1 MDNLDIKIGKSESKR
16 IYEDIEL
23 MFDQTLEEIEL
34 QLSNIE
40 CKMNNLNKEAE
51 STLKKGNKNGA
62 KRILREKKNYEEVK
76 NSIGETLQ
84 LLEEQIIIFNTSN
97 KNEEIINIIK
107 QTNKQIKE
115 KIYFIISDLTNE
127 EEHIFQSIK
136 DKENKL
142 DAIESKAKE
151 LEEKEKSY
159 LKENNISEAKKIL
172 LEKNNLIKTIET
184 MEKEINELK
193 EGIIN
198 KRKEAFNEM
207 NNIIKQDNQKIK
219 EVNEQKKED
228 FKIKNNELNNP
239 LIEKNKELVEEN
251 NKLKKLIEQLK
262 EDNLKKVQTLEKENN
277 EQKEKIN
284 SLEKEIQNIM
294 IQNNNL
300 NENIII
306 SKSSGEKII
315 SINFMTMGNQDIIN
329 YSMPCKTTD
338 LFVRLEEK
346 LYNDFP
352 KYKNYEVYF
361 EVNTRRIKRFQTVE
375 ENKIKSNDLIS
386 IFIIEE

>member
-1 MDNLDIKIGKSESKR
+1 
-16 IYEDIEL
+16 
-23 MFDQTLEEIEL
+23 
-34 QLSNIE
+34 
-40 CKMNNLNKEAE
+40 
-51 STLKKGNKNGA
+51 
-62 KRILREKKNYEEVK
+62 
-76 NSIGETLQ
+76 
-84 LLEEQIIIFNTSN
+84 
-97 KNEEIINIIK
+97 
-107 QTNKQIKE
+107 
-115 KIYFIISDLTNE
+115 
-127 EEHIFQSIK
+127 
-136 DKENKL
+136 
-142 DAIESKAKE
+142 
-151 LEEKEKSY
+151 
-159 LKENNISEAKKIL
+159 
-172 LEKNNLIKTIET
+172 

-207 NNIIKQDNQKIK
+207 NNIIKQNNQKIK
-219 EVNEQKKED
+219 EIKEQKKEN
-228 FKIKNNELNNP
+228 FNNKNNELNNP

-262 EDNLKKVQTLEKENN
+262 EDNLKKVQTY
-277 EQKEKIN
+277 

-338 LFVRLEEK
+338 LFVRLEER

-375 ENKIKSNDLIS
+375 ENQIKSNDIIS

>member
-1 MDNLDIKIGKSESKR
+1 ME
-16 IYEDIEL
+16 
-23 MFDQTLEEIEL
+23 EEI
-34 QLSNIE
+34 
-40 CKMNNLNKEAE
+40 
-51 STLKKGNKNGA
+51 KK
-62 KRILREKKNYEEVK
+62 
-76 NSIGETLQ
+76 
-84 LLEEQIIIFNTSN
+84 
-97 KNEEIINIIK
+97 
-107 QTNKQIKE
+107 
-115 KIYFIISDLTNE
+115 
-127 EEHIFQSIK
+127 
-136 DKENKL
+136 
-142 DAIESKAKE
+142 
-151 LEEKEKSY
+151 
-159 LKENNISEAKKIL
+159 
-172 LEKNNLIKTIET
+172 
-184 MEKEINELK
+184 LK

-219 EVNEQKKED
+219 EINEQKKED
-228 FKIKNNELNNP
+228 FNSKNKELNNP
-239 LIEKNKELVEEN
+239 LIDKNKELIEEN
-251 NKLKKLIEQLK
+251 NKLKKLIEKLK
-262 EDNLKKVQTLEKENN
+262 EDNLKKVQALEKENN

-375 ENKIKSNDLIS
+375 ENKIKSNNLIS